1 MPPASSVP
9 MEKRPR
15 MVDKL
20 ASVRGFFNAE
30 NVRKVTNN
38 SALAAYFLP
47 STDAHN
53 SEYLAEYDFRVK
65 FLSNFSG
72 SNAQVVITPKKAL
85 LWTDGRYYVQANR
98 QLSKEWEMKTMNEP
112 DSITVTEFLISELR
126 RGDFVGFDPTL
137 LSFDSAETMRK
148 KLKGVG
154 IHLVAVDGNLV
165 DPIWANRPSLGHK
178 KVTVLTKQEH
188 GKETSVKI
196 KELREKLVKKKCT
209 AAIYTVLDDI
219 VWLLNIRGFDITY
232 NPLVYSYLL
241 VTAEKVVLFIDE
253 SKLDET
259 STKHLIDSK
268 VDIQPYESTFEYLKN
283 WNSTTP
289 DQRIHLSPATNYA
302 IGSIFGVDNIVT
314 DTSFAQIAK
323 AQKNDIEM
331 EGMRQSHIRDSAAL
345 VEFLVWFENE
355 MLAGNEYSEIEL
367 AKRLDTIRSRQEKY
381 VDLSFSTISAF
392 GDHAALPHY
401 HPEGEDG
408 QRKANSKNVYLVDSG
423 AHYRDGTTDVT
434 RTVWYTNP
442 SSEFIKSNSLVLK
455 GHISLAQTVFPSGIM
470 GGRLDTLS
478 RHALWQQGLDFSHGT
493 GHGVGHFLNVHEGP
507 IGIGISTAAARP
519 GGELKVGQVITIEP
533 GYYLPGSYGIRIENC
548 YETVKTSVPSGADNF
563 LGFKT
568 LTLVP
573 IQTSIID
580 KSIFTE
586 SEINWLNEYHSEVL
600 EKTGKQL
607 LKNGKTREYEWL
619 KTACKHI

>member
-1 MPPASSVP
+1 MREIVIDEMDVKTRCKFTRCSKLCETEA
-9 MEKRPR
+9 KRSKNYLYSID
-15 MVDKL
+15 VSLD
-20 ASVRGFFNAE
+20 
-30 NVRKVTNN
+30 NV
-38 SALAAYFLP
+38 
-47 STDAHN
+47 
-53 SEYLAEYDFRVK
+53 
-65 FLSNFSG
+65 
-72 SNAQVVITPKKAL
+72 
-85 LWTDGRYYVQANR
+85 
-98 QLSKEWEMKTMNEP
+98 
-112 DSITVTEFLISELR
+112 
-126 RGDFVGFDPTL
+126 
-137 LSFDSAETMRK
+137 LSFSFDDREGNSDFT
-148 KLKGVG
+148 LKFDEFDE
-154 IHLVAVDGNLV
+154 L
-165 DPIWANRPSLGHK
+165 K
-178 KVTVLTKQEH
+178 TTV
-188 GKETSVKI
+188 
-196 KELREKLVKKKCT
+196 
-209 AAIYTVLDDI
+209 IY
-219 VWLLNIRGFDITY
+219 
-232 NPLVYSYLL
+232 
-241 VTAEKVVLFIDE
+241 
-253 SKLDET
+253 
-259 STKHLIDSK
+259 
-268 VDIQPYESTFEYLKN
+268 QP
-283 WNSTTP
+283 
-289 DQRIHLSPATNYA
+289 
-302 IGSIFGVDNIVT
+302 
-314 DTSFAQIAK
+314 
-323 AQKNDIEM
+323 
-331 EGMRQSHIRDSAAL
+331 
-345 VEFLVWFENE
+345 
-355 MLAGNEYSEIEL
+355 
-367 AKRLDTIRSRQEKY
+367 
-381 VDLSFSTISAF
+381 FSTISAF